1 LVIHFGAA
9 AGCLVSGGVLSF
21 VAPLIGLIGRGHES
35 PTVREHA
42 KAALNFF
49 LPVAGVALALVVL
62 LACSGVDQSVFG
74 GAIRTLLGLV
84 AAAVWIV
91 GMVFGIL
98 AGLQAN
104 DGRLFKYPWNVQI
117 VK

>member
-1 LVIHFGAA
+1 
-9 AGCLVSGGVLSF
+9 VLSF
-21 VAPLIGLIGRGHES
+21 VAPLIGLLGGGNES

-49 LPVAGVALALVVL
+49 LPIAGAALVLVVL
-62 LACSGVDQSVFG
+62 LACSGVDTGVFG
-74 GAIRTLLGLV
+74 AAIRSLLGLLE
-84 AAAVWIV
+84 AAVWIV
-91 GMVFGIL
+91 GLVFGVL